1 MIATFC
7 YVPGALLY
15 NKYLKEFE
23 YRSIMVVACITQSC
37 GCSLIMLFC
46 LGYDLGRPYLYV
58 LLATFVN
65 DILYTM
71 FIEMPPYIYLAK
83 LIPSRIESSMYAF
96 SSGLIDL
103 TWYTLA
109 KYIAILINVLFVH
122 VNYDNLQKTW
132 VLYAIQAGCSLI
144 PLLFI
149 WIIPKRENVAKV

>member
-1 MIATFC
+1 
-7 YVPGALLY
+7 
-15 NKYLKEFE
+15 
-23 YRSIMVVACITQSC
+23 
-37 GCSLIMLFC
+37 MLFC
-46 LGYDLGRPYLYV
+46 LGYDFGRPYLYV

-122 VNYDNLQKTW
+122 VNYDDLQKTW
-132 VLYAIQAGCSLI
+132 VLYAIQACCSLI